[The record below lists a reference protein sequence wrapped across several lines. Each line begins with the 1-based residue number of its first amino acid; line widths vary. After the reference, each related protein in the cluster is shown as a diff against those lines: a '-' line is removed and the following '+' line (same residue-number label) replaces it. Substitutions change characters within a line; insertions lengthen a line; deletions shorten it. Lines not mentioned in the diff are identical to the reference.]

1 MWFKQDKIQKERS
14 VQDLQDLEIEST
26 AEEQNDGQPHGR
38 KKGQFNRYMLPLGLH
53 QGAPTLPAVIVS
65 QPKIIPRAS
74 MARGVFRS

>member
-38 KKGQFNRYMLPLGLH
+38 KTGQINRYTLPLGLH
-53 QGAPTLPAVIVS
+53 QRGPTLPALIVS
-65 QPKIIPRAS
+65 QSKSNPRAS
-74 MARGVFRS
+74 MARGVF